1 MKKLVFY
8 SITLLSAIACN
19 SKSEEKSNSISEHK
33 ETISDTVQTKE
44 AEPIAEFHD
53 NSLDFIPK
61 GYIIYK
67 EEGRDEIKGD
77 LNKDGLED
85 LVLMIKGTDKSKV
98 IQHETRGELDRN
110 RRGIIVLFNKGT
122 NYELAV
128 KNNSCFSSENEE
140 GGVYY
145 APELDVSI
153 EKGNLIVHYA
163 HGRYGYW
170 SYTFRHQ
177 DQDFELIGYDASYN
191 RGPVT
196 QYETSINFL
205 TKKKLTRDNLNKDDD
220 GDNYVENFKDTWEKL
235 PAKKLIKLSEIKDF
249 DELNF

>member
-1 MKKLVFY
+1 MKKLILY
-8 SITLLSAIACN
+8 LITTLSIIACN
-19 SKSEEKSNSISEHK
+19 SKSDEKNNPISEQK
-33 ETISDTVQTKE
+33 ETISDTIQPKIT
-44 AEPIAEFHD
+44 EPVAEFQD
-53 NSLDFIPK
+53 NSSDFIPK
-61 GYIIYK
+61 GYVIYK

-85 LVLMIKGTDKSKV
+85 LVIVIKGTDKSKV

-110 RRGIIVLFNKGT
+110 RRGIIVLSNTGT
-122 NYELAV
+122 HYELAV
-128 KNNSCFSSENEE
+128 KNNSCFSSENED

-170 SYTFRHQ
+170 QYTFRHQ
-177 DQDFELIGYDASYN
+177 NQDFELIGYDASYN

-205 TKKKLTRDNLNKDDD
+205 TKKKLIRDNLNKDDD
-220 GDNYVENFKDTWEKL
+220 GDNYVEKFKDTWEKL
-235 PAKKLIKLSEIKDF
+235 PVKKLFKLSEIKDF
-249 DELNF
+249 DELEF